1 MATGKFNNVN
11 VMEKSKNNKQPK
23 RTNIKT
29 KKNPKK
35 KTKTIIIGNGKIRAK
50 QTLCSPTYMKRS
62 NQRIIL
68 AK

>member
-35 KTKTIIIGNGKIRAK
+35 KQKQLLLGMAK
-50 QTLCSPTYMKRS
+50 
-62 NQRIIL
+62 
-68 AK
+68 